1 MKPLVRVLYR
11 GPLDACN
18 YGCTYCPFAKKAA
31 SPSLLTRD
39 RRALERF
46 VARVLLERDRPFGVF
61 FTPWG
66 EALVEKAYRD
76 AIVALSHGANVERVA
91 IQTNLSAPL
100 GFLDGANPS
109 RVALWATYHPEWT
122 TRARFV
128 RQVERALAAGATVSC
143 GVVGFR
149 RFLDEIEALRRA
161 LPGEVYL
168 WINAVKST
176 PAPEPY
182 DERDLARL
190 VAVDPHV
197 STNLV
202 RHASEGRSCRTG
214 ASVITVDG
222 DGVIR
227 RCHFVPTPL
236 GNFFDDSLERVLGER
251 PCPNATCG
259 CHIGYVHLDD
269 LGLASVYGD
278 GILERVPRRLPVVRA
293 DGLADA

>member
-1 MKPLVRVLYR
+1 MKPRVRVLYR
-11 GPLDACN
+11 GPLDSCN
-18 YGCTYCPFAKKAA
+18 YGCTYCPFAKKEA
-31 SPSLLTRD
+31 SPTEIARD
-39 RRALERF
+39 RTALERF
-46 VARVLLERDRPFGVF
+46 VARVLGEQDRPFGVF

-66 EALVEKAYRD
+66 EALVHRAYRD
-76 AIVALSHGANVERVA
+76 AIVALSRAAHVERVA

-100 GFLDGANPS
+100 AFLGEADAA

-128 RQVERALAAGATVSC
+128 QQVERALAAGATVSC

-161 LPGEVYL
+161 LPREVYL

-182 DERDLARL
+182 DDRDRARL
-190 VAVDPHV
+190 VAVDPHF

-202 RHASEGRSCRTG
+202 RHPSLGRSCRTG
-214 ASVITVDG
+214 ASVIAVDG

-236 GNFFDDSLERVLGER
+236 GNFFEDPLERVLAER

-269 LGLASVYGD
+269 LELATVYGD
-278 GILERVPRRLPVVRA
+278 GILERVPRGLPVVQLPA
-293 DGLADA
+293 